1 MSSIPYDEG
10 LLGPVEQVIVTDKKP
25 QPATETAE
33 ETGPEFTIDELS
45 AATRVSSR
53 TIRFYQ
59 SKGALPKPTI
69 RGRVAFYTEQHVE
82 RLGLIA
88 KLQDQGLRIKA
99 IRDILARA
107 DKGELV
113 INEWLGLKE
122 ELQAPWAEDKPMLL
136 NTEELYE
143 FLGDRR
149 DGLVG
154 ELLRLDIIRRN
165 RDAYSIR
172 SPALLKVV
180 MKLQK
185 AGVDSETSRESAQI
199 LRKYM
204 AKASGELSKH
214 FLRHLNDQSVDGDA
228 LETFRTLRPAGLEAV
243 QLIFGQEMERVL
255 RQLIES
261 GQTAN
266 VRRRRKPKK

>member
-1 MSSIPYDEG
+1 MSSIPFDEG
-10 LLGPVEQVIVTDKKP
+10 LLGPTKQVTVTEQ
-25 QPATETAE
+25 QPKTATEAAE
-33 ETGPEFTIDELS
+33 AAEEFTIDELS
-45 AATRVSSR
+45 AKTRVSSR

-69 RGRVAFYTEQHVE
+69 RGRVAFYNEQHAE

-99 IRDILARA
+99 IRDLLVRA

-136 NTEELYE
+136 NTEELYA

-165 RDAYSIR
+165 RDAYSVR

-180 MKLQK
+180 MQLQK
-185 AGVDSETSRESAQI
+185 AGVDIETSRESAQI

-204 AKASGELSKH
+204 AKASSELSKH
-214 FLRHLNDQSVDGDA
+214 FLKHLSDQSTDGDA

-261 GQTAN
+261 GQTAH
-266 VRRRRKPKK
+266 VRRRRKAKK